1 MLPTAEHVR
10 VLWQETAEKIMNG
23 SPRPAAPPS
32 QGPLLKATGICK
44 HFGDFTANDDVS
56 FTIGAGEIHA
66 LLGENGAGKST
77 FVKMVYGLLHPDSG
91 MFEWRGAPVVIRNPQ
106 HARELGIGMVFQ
118 HFSLFQALTVA
129 ENIALAMP
137 PGENIEDLSERV
149 RAMSG
154 EYGIGVDPDARVHN
168 LSVGEQQRVEI
179 VRCLLQDPALLIMDE
194 PTSVLTPQES
204 EQLFG
209 VLRRFAEAGVAIL
222 FISHKLE
229 EIRSL
234 TERATVL
241 RRGQNVGTVESRKK
255 TSKQLAEMMV
265 GTAVGDIERR
275 EQSVDLPPAIFEI
288 SGLSRDRETQFST
301 PLRDI
306 SFVARAGEIL
316 GIAGIAGNGQDEFME
331 ALTGEWRASSA
342 AMVSVDSHQIG
353 TAGPARRRQFG
364 IGFVP
369 EERNG
374 HAAITSMTL
383 ADNAL
388 LTGHSLDNVVRRGVI
403 ERAQMHQMAGE
414 IASKFDV
421 RLPGENPLASSLS
434 GGNLQKFVVGRE
446 IIKRPRVFIVSQ
458 PTWGVDVGAALFIRR
473 AMLDL
478 AAEGSAVIMISQD
491 LEEIFAISHRIAV
504 LYDGSLSDP
513 VVAADVT
520 PESIGL
526 LMGGSH
532 SMDEAQ
538 T

>member
-1 MLPTAEHVR
+1 
-10 VLWQETAEKIMNG
+10 
-23 SPRPAAPPS
+23 
-32 QGPLLKATGICK
+32 
-44 HFGDFTANDDVS
+44 
-56 FTIGAGEIHA
+56 
-66 LLGENGAGKST
+66 
-77 FVKMVYGLLHPDSG
+77 
-91 MFEWRGAPVVIRNPQ
+91 
-106 HARELGIGMVFQ
+106 
-118 HFSLFQALTVA
+118 
-129 ENIALAMP
+129 
-137 PGENIEDLSERV
+137 
-149 RAMSG
+149 
-154 EYGIGVDPDARVHN
+154 
-168 LSVGEQQRVEI
+168 
-179 VRCLLQDPALLIMDE
+179 
-194 PTSVLTPQES
+194 
-204 EQLFG
+204 
-209 VLRRFAEAGVAIL
+209 
-222 FISHKLE
+222 
-229 EIRSL
+229 
-234 TERATVL
+234 
-241 RRGQNVGTVESRKK
+241 
-255 TSKQLAEMMV
+255 
-265 GTAVGDIERR
+265 
-275 EQSVDLPPAIFEI
+275 
-288 SGLSRDRETQFST
+288 
-301 PLRDI
+301 
-306 SFVARAGEIL
+306 
-316 GIAGIAGNGQDEFME
+316 
-331 ALTGEWRASSA
+331 
-342 AMVSVDSHQIG
+342 MVSVDSHQIG

-374 HAAITSMTL
+374 HAAVTSMTL

-446 IIKRPRVFIVSQ
+446 IIKRPRIFIVSQ